1 MIGQI
6 FYYIIKF
13 ISQNHLAKKIF
24 FLVNIEYILSADTIF
39 PRVFFFHSNVFIISK
54 RVNSTFFHEM
64 DFNLFQ
70 LINHM
75 TFDVSFCLFVYF
87 VTIVFYYLHITA
99 AADKYNSKQGYV
111 SPPT

>member
-1 MIGQI
+1 MSYNFQ
-6 FYYIIKF
+6 K
-13 ISQNHLAKKIF
+13 
-24 FLVNIEYILSADTIF
+24 EYIQ
-39 PRVFFFHSNVFIISK
+39 HSFMK
-54 RVNSTFFHEM
+54 WTLTYFK
-64 DFNLFQ
+64 

-87 VTIVFYYLHITA
+87 VTIVFYYLHIA